1 MDDTTFDLKADSAA
15 IIFHSDM
22 STELILPKMD
32 DEETVDFDTNQN
44 IFISMAIVSLLD
56 DEGFRK
62 YVGTKLETMLETAD
76 ALRED
81 TDDAVIIPNCTC
93 GPEDCSCKEILRT
106 TPTGIKVNWKAKWYH
121 IVWGLMQYVY
131 YTIKNW
137 LDDCPPPTGYA

>member
-15 IIFHSDM
+15 FIFHSDM

-44 IFISMAIVSLLD
+44 IFISMAIASLLD

-81 TDDAVIIPNCTC
+81 TDDAVITPNCTC
-93 GPEDCSCKEILRT
+93 GPEDCSCEE
-106 TPTGIKVNWKAKWYH
+106 
-121 IVWGLMQYVY
+121 
-131 YTIKNW
+131 
-137 LDDCPPPTGYA
+137 C